1 MLASLNLVTILYTDS
16 VHLSRGFA
24 KIFEKILKNYG
35 NGGEVPLIYTG
46 FHGTMEVEEFVKKDR
61 G

>member
-1 MLASLNLVTILYTDS
+1 MLASLNLVLILYTQWAYM
-16 VHLSRGFA
+16 SRGFA

-35 NGGEVPLIYTG
+35 KGGEVPLIYAG
-46 FHGTMEVEEFVKKDR
+46 LHGTMEVEGIVKKDR